1 MGTGPRCVLRTPGKQ
16 QKSCDPGCL
25 AEGQSPAMANTPVIE
40 SSGRFQRRGRA
51 PLSPRSKKQMRKNRE
66 VGVRGRGGS
75 HHHCG
80 SVAQD
85 ARRGLLSLGKT
96 WLEPAPAP
104 IVSTVRQDGTRGI
117 TVHRPGFPHQAGR
130 RKEDSGQSSRG
141 ALLRSPT
148 TVAYLTR

>member
-1 MGTGPRCVLRTPGKQ
+1 MLSMTGV
-16 QKSCDPGCL
+16 
-25 AEGQSPAMANTPVIE
+25 SPAVPPPQIDLREN
-40 SSGRFQRRGRA
+40 
-51 PLSPRSKKQMRKNRE
+51 NRE
-66 VGVRGRGGS
+66 VGARGRGGT

-80 SVAQD
+80 SDAQD

-148 TVAYLTR
+148 TVAYLRRGGGKPSGDTALTGRRPRWATDNSPITRP